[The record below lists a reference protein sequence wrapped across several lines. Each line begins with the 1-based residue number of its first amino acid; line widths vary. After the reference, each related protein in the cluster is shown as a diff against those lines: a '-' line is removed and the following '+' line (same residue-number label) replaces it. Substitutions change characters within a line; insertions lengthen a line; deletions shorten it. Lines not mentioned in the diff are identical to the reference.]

1 MANERRVKKIKNL
14 FSKTTKLFKTGGKIP
29 EDPDQSPTRVSSR
42 SFDFISSLSDI
53 KTVGR
58 YEIIRELGHGG
69 TGVVF
74 LGRDPYIKR
83 HVAVKISQQTSDK
96 SREKFFIEAQS
107 AGRLNHPNIV
117 SIFDA
122 GVYRDYCYITMEY
135 VEGVTLEKYCKKDNL
150 LPINRVLE
158 HIFHVCNALEYAH
171 RQGVIHRDIKPSNI
185 MIDKNSTIKISDF
198 GIAQMIEETAKIGIY
213 GTPSYM
219 SPEQLKETV
228 ATGQS
233 DIFSVGCV
241 LYELLTGEKAFQGK
255 NLFSI
260 MYKIINE
267 EPEPVLNIRPELPE
281 VLDKILKK
289 AMAKEL
295 KDRYQ
300 NCTEMA
306 YYVRMAL
313 NTISGAVKKEK
324 DIVEIVHNVPFFR
337 HFSKDQVRE
346 LVAASEIVKALAG
359 KMIVSEG
366 EIDDTFYII
375 LAGRARVMKN
385 GKGVALIGVGECF
398 GEMSYIA
405 NQARSASV
413 VADSD
418 CILMKI
424 SATLLN
430 KSSESIQLLFFKNF
444 AMTLVRRLSSSAEK
458 KKVD

>member
-1 MANERRVKKIKNL
+1 MAKDRKRGKVKEL
-14 FSKTTKLFKTGGKIP
+14 FSKTRGHLQTRYKKS
-29 EDPDQSPTRVSSR
+29 EDSGSSSGR
-42 SFDFISSLSDI
+42 SIRSSEFISSLRDI
-53 KTVGR
+53 KMVGR
-58 YEIIRELGHGG
+58 YEIIQALGHGG
-69 TGVVF
+69 TGAVY

-83 HVAVKISQQTSDK
+83 NVAIKISQQTSDK
-96 SREKFFIEAQS
+96 SREKFFVEAQS

-122 GVYRDYCYITMEY
+122 GIYRDYCYITMEY

-150 LPINRVLE
+150 LPVTRVLE
-158 HIFHVCNALEYAH
+158 HIFNVCNALEYAH
-171 RQGVIHRDIKPSNI
+171 KQGVIHRDIKPSNI
-185 MIDKNSTIKISDF
+185 MINKNGAIKITDF

-213 GTPSYM
+213 GTPGYM
-219 SPEQLKETV
+219 SPEQLKETI

-241 LYELLTGEKAFQGK
+241 MYELLTGQKAFTGK

-267 EPEPVLNIRPELPE
+267 EPESILTLRPELPE
-281 VLDKILKK
+281 VLDEIIKK
-289 AMAKEL
+289 ALAKEV

-306 YYVRMAL
+306 YYIRMAL
-313 NTISGAVKKEK
+313 RTISGAVKKEK
-324 DIVEIVHNVPFFR
+324 DIVEIIHNVPFFR
-337 HFSKDQVRE
+337 HFTKDQVRE
-346 LVAASEIVKALAG
+346 LVAASEILKAISG

-366 EIDDTFYII
+366 DIDDTFFII
-375 LAGRARVMKN
+375 LSGKAQVMKN
-385 GKGVALIGVGECF
+385 GNKVASIGVGECF

-413 VADSD
+413 VAETD

-444 AMTLVRRLSSSAEK
+444 AMTLVRRLSASAEK
-458 KKVD
+458 KK